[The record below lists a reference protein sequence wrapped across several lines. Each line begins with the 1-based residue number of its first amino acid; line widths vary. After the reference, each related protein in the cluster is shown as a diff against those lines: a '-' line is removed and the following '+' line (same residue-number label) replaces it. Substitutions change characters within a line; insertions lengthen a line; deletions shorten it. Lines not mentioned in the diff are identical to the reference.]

1 MKQHLLFEELH
12 VTTQEELYKKLHEDM
27 TNYNLTYQE
36 NLDKY
41 GQLNT
46 EYDGIWNDFID
57 SYESAL
63 KELQRL
69 KEEILDI
76 ANLEDFTN
84 SGNGSSIDFGD
95 IASGIGS
102 GIMGGIVGGITGGTP
117 GGIIGGIVGGI
128 LGGSGGTS
136 NTGNSSSNDKYYGS
150 SSSSNGNYV
159 ISSDKGKDFVNNA
172 KPGSTMTGGDG
183 SSWTKNPDGSTTI
196 KDKNGNTWNVPK
208 YKMGIEN
215 GPVTTTGL
223 AMLHGTFSKPEYV
236 LNNDQ
241 AWQLLK
247 NFSTTKMPEIS
258 SRNSSYVENYNING
272 DVVLN
277 DVKDPSQFW
286 NKLMEATSNRFN
298 VTKKK

>member
-12 VTTQEELYKKLHEDM
+12 VTTQEELYEKLHEDM
-27 TNYNLTYQE
+27 INYNLTYQE

-46 EYDGIWNDFID
+46 KYDGIWNDFID
-57 SYESAL
+57 SYENAL

-69 KEEILDI
+69 QEELGNIYIPENEGPLIDLDKV
-76 ANLEDFTN
+76 ANGVT
-84 SGNGSSIDFGD
+84 SGFANGMLGG
-95 IASGIGS
+95 IASGTGLVGS
-102 GIMGGIVGGITGGTP
+102 LITGMAGA
-117 GGIIGGIVGGI
+117 G
-128 LGGSGGTS
+128 LGAVNSIFGSSGTS
-136 NTGNSSSNDKYYGS
+136 SSSNDKYYGS

-159 ISSDKGKDFVNNA
+159 IGSDKGKDFVNNA

-258 SRNSSYVENYNING
+258 SKNSSYVENYNING

-277 DVKDPSQFW
+277 DVKDPRDFW
-286 NKLMEATSNRFN
+286 NKLMDATSNRFN